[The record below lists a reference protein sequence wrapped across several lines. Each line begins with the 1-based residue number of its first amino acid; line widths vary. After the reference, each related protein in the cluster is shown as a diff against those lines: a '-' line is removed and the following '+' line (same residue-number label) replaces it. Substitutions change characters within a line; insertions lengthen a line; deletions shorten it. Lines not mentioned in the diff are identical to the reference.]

1 MNYQAERD
9 LQEEHLSLELQ
20 ALQTSLEKQ
29 PNAWASIHN
38 KVMGLFK
45 SSFGP
50 DYKIAGA
57 NMGSAFVTGLLESFG
72 KVGAAA
78 LAATPSLTTSQAAV
92 MAPEATITPARSNAT
107 TVINVNGVL
116 TEANAGQA
124 IVNALRRFNQV
135 TGPIQIKV
143 A

>member
-1 MNYQAERD
+1 
-9 LQEEHLSLELQ
+9 
-20 ALQTSLEKQ
+20 
-29 PNAWASIHN
+29 
-38 KVMGLFK
+38 
-45 SSFGP
+45 
-50 DYKIAGA
+50 
-57 NMGSAFVTGLLESFG
+57 
-72 KVGAAA
+72 
-78 LAATPSLTTSQAAV
+78 
-92 MAPEATITPARSNAT
+92 MAPEATITSARSNAT